1 MKEEGNMG
9 AKKRY
14 FLFLFVDSLIVT
26 FSVFIGY
33 YILVPY
39 FSEYS
44 LTVLGVTAVIILISH
59 HIYAYIFNLYHRAW
73 EYASVRELISITQS
87 VTATMMTSF
96 LLIFMLFN
104 ITFFRVA
111 LLTWMMHLILIGGSR
126 MAWKVINHQLNGKKS
141 NGSSMTRTLIV
152 GAGKGGSLLIKQML
166 DNPKMGMN
174 PIVIVDDDES
184 KRNMEVAGGIKVEGG
199 RDDIKS
205 LVQKY
210 GIKKVV
216 IAIPSLSKTELN
228 KIHGLANI
236 DGVDVLIMPNIEDI
250 MSGRLEVNMLKQVE
264 VEDLL
269 GREPVEL
276 DIKGIEEQV
285 TDKTILVTGAGG
297 SIGSEIVRQIAKFQ
311 PRQILLLGHGENSI
325 YTILEE
331 VLNLKN
337 ESISYVPVIAD
348 VQNRKRMFEVFEKY
362 RPDMVYHAAA
372 HKHVPMME
380 YNPVEAVK
388 NNIVGTKNTAEA
400 ACHYKT
406 KKFVM
411 ISTDKAVNPPNVM
424 GATKRVAEMIVQA
437 LDKGC
442 KDTTLVAVR
451 FGNVLGSSGS
461 VVPKFKKQ
469 ISLGGPV
476 TVTDPR
482 MTRYFMT
489 IPEASRLVIQASAI
503 AEGGE
508 VFVLDM
514 GDPVKI
520 VDLAKNM
527 IRLSGFSEE
536 DIGIEY
542 VGVRPGEKLYEE
554 LLRAGEIHPE
564 QVYEKIYRGRVSES
578 SLQTIEDKIKIFL
591 SINENEMKEMLI
603 NFAGQE
609 NSKEEEVGQIR
620 AV

>member
-1 MKEEGNMG
+1 MG

-33 YILVPY
+33 YFLVPY
-39 FSEYS
+39 FSEYT

-73 EYASVRELISITQS
+73 EYASVREMISITQS
-87 VTATMMTSF
+87 VTATMMTTF
-96 LLIFMLFN
+96 LLTFLLFN
-104 ITFFRVA
+104 ITFFRLT
-111 LLTWMMHLILIGGSR
+111 LLTWMIHLILIGGSR
-126 MAWKVINHQLNGKKS
+126 MAWKVINYQLNGKKS
-141 NGSSMTRTLIV
+141 NASNMTRTLIV

-166 DNPKMGMN
+166 NNPTMEMN
-174 PIVIVDDDES
+174 PVVIVDDDES
-184 KRNMEVAGGIKVEGG
+184 KRNMEVAGGIKIEGG
-199 RDDIKS
+199 RDDIAS

-216 IAIPSLSKTELN
+216 IAIPSLSKKELN
-228 KIHGLANI
+228 KIHRLANI

-250 MSGRLEVNMLKQVE
+250 MSGRLQVNMLKQVE

-269 GREPVEL
+269 GREPVDL

-311 PRQILLLGHGENSI
+311 PKQILLLGHGENSI

-331 VLNLKN
+331 VLDLKN
-337 ESISYVPVIAD
+337 DNISYVPVIAD
-348 VQNRKRMFEVFEKY
+348 VQNRKRIFEVFEKY

-400 ACHYKT
+400 ACHYKAH
-406 KKFVM
+406 KFVM

-437 LDKGC
+437 LNKGC
-442 KDTTLVAVR
+442 KETTLVSVR

-469 ISLGGPV
+469 IKQGGPI

-489 IPEASRLVIQASAI
+489 IPEASRLVVQASTI

-554 LLRAGEIHPE
+554 LLKAGEIHPE
-564 QVYEKIYRGRVSES
+564 QVYENIYRGRVSES
-578 SLQTIEDKIKIFL
+578 SLQLIEEKIKIFL

-603 NFAGQE
+603 NFVGQE
-609 NSKEEEVGQIR
+609 NSKEEEIGQIR